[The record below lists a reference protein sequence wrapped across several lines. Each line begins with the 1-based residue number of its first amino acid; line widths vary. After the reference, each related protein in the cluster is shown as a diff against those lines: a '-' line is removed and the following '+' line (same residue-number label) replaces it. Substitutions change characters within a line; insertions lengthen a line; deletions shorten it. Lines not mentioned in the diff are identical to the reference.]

1 MASVTIDIPGIGNVE
16 AKNAASEAT
25 LRELVSAIKGMKG
38 GKGNKDDE
46 KNQKDRNKNQKEDNG
61 NRKASTDHFKRLTV
75 GISSVVGGFFTLGN
89 KLTSTVSQ
97 FAQLDGSI
105 TDAADIF
112 KQLPIVGGLVGG
124 AFGAVAVAADR
135 VTKSFVNAAGGGA
148 SFGGSM
154 ASFSA
159 SASQAG
165 MNMAEFGSLI
175 KNNGAGLMAFGT
187 TTEDG
192 AKNFAQVSKSVRS
205 TSSELYALGMSSQEI
220 NGGLIRY
227 GALLRSQGL
236 SGGKTNAQL
245 AQGARTYLKE
255 MDGLAKI
262 TGEERSAKEAQAA
275 TLAKDA
281 QFQAA
286 MAGQNEE
293 VQKSFRNTV
302 LGLPEPLQNFT
313 KDMLANGTATTE
325 ENQKLLAQLPQSAA
339 MLTTMQQKMQRG
351 EAVTDAERNA
361 LNNKMKEEGA
371 KNLKNI
377 KSAAAADASLAGTTN
392 ALAATYQIATDGVKK
407 AGEQQGEAAKNTDK
421 MNEKMQKFQQS
432 LAEIGN
438 AFSMALAGSG
448 MLDVLMGA
456 FKIVADLVTTY
467 VLPAFMIFSDIIT
480 QVGMYL
486 VTNLKPIFE
495 SIGNFIRDSLYPAFL
510 TLAAFVLVDIVPVLQ
525 LMASAIN
532 DYVVPVF
539 NDIANLIGTYVMP
552 MFERIGTFIADNLMP
567 IFLGLGTALA
577 IYGGYL
583 AITTAAT
590 LAQSAASF
598 LATTALSLLTLP
610 IIGIV
615 AGVVAL
621 IAGFKQLYDTGWSF
635 STALD
640 AVGDNLKRF
649 FLLLQDGFLAVLDK
663 ITFGDAN
670 KAVKLKQQEVAA
682 ERQALDE
689 KEKVRDAE
697 RKGVANERSSETK
710 KEAREQK
717 KTEID
722 KKLIGL
728 KDSHTKKIGVEND
741 KAEAAQAKTNFNTN
755 NSLDL
760 LKSEVAIAGGPKS
773 GGMSTAEAGKKD
785 IENKKEAEVK
795 AKADK
800 AEMKN
805 SGGAATA
812 AAPTQESAESLLAS
826 LNTKL
831 EQLIK
836 VNMNMKDVQDRQLTV
851 QQGLSGD
858 LFASV

>member
-46 KNQKDRNKNQKEDNG
+46 KNQRDRNKNQKEDNG

-124 AFGAVAVAADR
+124 AFGAVAGAADR

-525 LMASAIN
+525 TMATVISE
-532 DYVVPVF
+532 YVTPV
-539 NDIANLIGTYVMP
+539 LSVIGQV
-552 MFERIGTFIADNLMP
+552 FQSVASFIADNFMPIMYGLGAGLATLTTLYLIKNGVLLAAIVAQSALTLAMALLTSP
-567 IFLGLGTALA
+567 IFLL
-577 IYGGYL
+577 I
-583 AITTAAT
+583 
-590 LAQSAASF
+590 
-598 LATTALSLLTLP
+598 
-610 IIGIV
+610 
-615 AGVVAL
+615 AGVVTLVA
-621 IAGFKQLYDTGWSF
+621 IFKSLYDSGYTF
-635 STALD
+635 SSALD
-640 AVGDNLKRF
+640 MIVDNILN
-649 FLLLQDGFLAVLDK
+649 LINK
-663 ITFGDAN
+663 ITFGSTGISDDE
-670 KAVKLKQQEVAA
+670 LKSRNDKRDLEKEKIAA
-682 ERQALDE
+682 ERDVDSNKTARAE
-689 KEKVRDAE
+689 KA
-697 RKGVANERSSETK
+697 A
-710 KEAREQK
+710 
-717 KTEID
+717 EID
-722 KKLIGL
+722 KKLITL
-728 KDSHTKKIGVEND
+728 KDKHVKKLGVEND
-741 KAEAAQAKTNFNTN
+741 KTEAAQSKTNFNTS

-773 GGMSTAEAGKKD
+773 GGMATAETGKRD
-785 IENKKEAEVK
+785 IETKKEAEVK
-795 AKADK
+795 AKADEE
-800 AEMKN
+800 EMKK

-812 AAPTQESAESLLAS
+812 TAPTQESAESLLAS